1 MQLAVLNAGGND
13 REQRF
18 PDAAGRPGEG
28 PHAPINYHAYAACTR
43 GGFFRRA
50 KSVPKES
57 RAVLVLLANA
67 VRPARKAI
75 EALKAAGK
83 TVAIS
88 WKESGLHQ
96 VARRLDDPTNL
107 AEFRRVAELA
117 DGALSSTPQLVE
129 LYRAVGCKHVEFL
142 PTPYPVDDPRWNFG
156 QPLAQ
161 REGVFVGTR
170 EWDVPT
176 RRHAEALLRACA
188 LGAPVTVCNVDGRRG
203 RKLLRALGADNL
215 RVLEGRRPYGEYLRA
230 MAACRVVF
238 QLDESAVPGQVAGDA
253 LLCRMPCIGG
263 NGAIDQ
269 IAFGDA
275 DLGLLLRDDGA
286 WQAAVD
292 QSQAKAARDLAFA
305 PVATR
310 LRTFFQRLGA
320 PV

>member
-13 REQRF
+13 RDQRF
-18 PDAAGRPGEG
+18 PDGPGRPGEG

-43 GGFFRRA
+43 GGFHRRA
-50 KSVPKES
+50 KDVPQEA
-57 RAVLVLLANA
+57 RAVLVLLANK
-67 VRPARKAI
+67 VKPARQAV

-96 VARRLDDPTNL
+96 VARRLDDAANL
-107 AEFRRVAELA
+107 AEFRRVASLA
-117 DGALSSTPQLVE
+117 DGALSSTPQLVD
-129 LYRAVGCKHVEFL
+129 LYRAVGCRHVEFV
-142 PTPYPVDDPRWNFG
+142 PTPYPVDDARWNFG
-156 QPLAQ
+156 RPL
-161 REGVFVGTR
+161 RERVGVFVGTR

-176 RRHAEALLRACA
+176 RRHAEALLRAA
-188 LGAPVTVCNVDGRRG
+188 ATGAPITVCNVDGRRG
-203 RKLLRALGADNL
+203 RKLLAALGAKDV
-215 RVLEGRRPYGEYLRA
+215 RVLEGRRPYADYLRA
-230 MAACRVVF
+230 MAGCRVVF

-253 LLCRMPCIGG
+253 LLCRMPCLGG
-263 NGAIDQ
+263 NGAVDQ

-286 WQAAVD
+286 WQTAVD
-292 QSQAKAARDLAFA
+292 QSQAKAQRDLAFA
-305 PVATR
+305 PVAAR

>member
-1 MQLAVLNAGGND
+1 MLKVGDKLPAGTLSEFVEVEGNGCSIGPNAFD
-13 REQRF
+13 IE
-18 PDAAGRPGEG
+18 
-28 PHAPINYHAYAACTR
+28 
-43 GGFFRRA
+43 
-50 KSVPKES
+50 KST
-57 RAVLVLLANA
+57 
-67 VRPARKAI
+67 
-75 EALKAAGK
+75 AGK

-107 AEFRRVAELA
+107 AEFRRAAALA
-117 DGALSSTPQLVE
+117 DGALSSTPQLIE
-129 LYRAVGCKHVEFL
+129 LYRAVGCKHVEFV
-142 PTPYPVDDPRWNFG
+142 PTPYPVDDPRWNFA

-161 REGVFVGTR
+161 RQGVFLGTR

-176 RRHAEALLRACA
+176 RRHAEALLRAGA
-188 LGAPVTVCNVDGRRG
+188 TGAPITVCNVDGRRG
-203 RKLLRALGADNL
+203 RKLLAALGLANL
-215 RVLEGRRPYGEYLRA
+215 RVLDGRRPYADYLRA

-253 LLCRMPCIGG
+253 LLCRMPCLGG

-286 WQAAVD
+286 WQAAVA
-292 QSQAKAARDLAFA
+292 QSQAKAARDLAFG
-305 PVATR
+305 PVAAR